1 MEEKQNQEKI
11 SDVLGQGIVVPTP
24 SPENQEELEYDSA
37 GNIVEAPELEH
48 RDEEMEQ
55 EQEEC
60 MMEEEIKEDHTQKDE
75 SPQGSIPIEQRF
87 LTRGAEYLEEVTDA
101 DQQYKELVDLDVMS
115 AMLERFRIQESTTE
129 GGKQLNLWAMPYG
142 EARETHKTTVIDRIT
157 KRVEAVEERNHAFIL
172 LGDEMTLQG
181 LTAID
186 RLLNPKTKKNKN
198 DKSMPEPPPEVL
210 KQIEEEEKRKYKV
223 LFWNVDEAGGI
234 ISEMNNKLSYLRGLT
249 HMLSKL
255 YGGAKYVRI
264 TQMHGYEKLD
274 SPYLTILLTGTPQMP
289 KSLGIE
295 AFETGFAVRFIY
307 YCIRKAPNRPKPQFM
322 TKQGFENQDF
332 YENYLSALYQVKDYI
347 PVYINVSAREM
358 LESFVNSK
366 YDEIKKAL
374 DKEETLINRLTKIY
388 YGNLENLTER
398 LGGIYAINRTITLDQ
413 LEKMGQP
420 NFKTRGEHVTILK
433 YDIEKA
439 IDFIERVVLV
449 GLKETLHLVAS
460 HNTTDLK
467 IESDKNLFD
476 SIVELLKSSK
486 VEKIDG
492 TIINNAI
499 QVGELH
505 RKIGLRYFRF
515 KETISA
521 MENMGYIR
529 QEYGVQLKRGAPAII
544 VALKVVPQE
553 EKVDVNLDSKVGGK

>member
-1 MEEKQNQEKI
+1 
-11 SDVLGQGIVVPTP
+11 
-24 SPENQEELEYDSA
+24 
-37 GNIVEAPELEH
+37 
-48 RDEEMEQ
+48 
-55 EQEEC
+55 
-60 MMEEEIKEDHTQKDE
+60 
-75 SPQGSIPIEQRF
+75 
-87 LTRGAEYLEEVTDA
+87 
-101 DQQYKELVDLDVMS
+101 
-115 AMLERFRIQESTTE
+115 
-129 GGKQLNLWAMPYG
+129 
-142 EARETHKTTVIDRIT
+142 
-157 KRVEAVEERNHAFIL
+157 
-172 LGDEMTLQG
+172 
-181 LTAID
+181 
-186 RLLNPKTKKNKN
+186 
-198 DKSMPEPPPEVL
+198 
-210 KQIEEEEKRKYKV
+210 
-223 LFWNVDEAGGI
+223 
-234 ISEMNNKLSYLRGLT
+234 
-249 HMLSKL
+249 
-255 YGGAKYVRI
+255 
-264 TQMHGYEKLD
+264 
-274 SPYLTILLTGTPQMP
+274 
-289 KSLGIE
+289 
-295 AFETGFAVRFIY
+295 
-307 YCIRKAPNRPKPQFM
+307 
-322 TKQGFENQDF
+322 
-332 YENYLSALYQVKDYI
+332 
-347 PVYINVSAREM
+347 M